1 MGKEEKKNT
10 KKLVLYCLT
19 SKVSFGAGTVLNHCR
34 MHVYPLIRHGCG
46 GQLGG
51 LDRYSAASLVVLLGQ
66 QRSEHG
72 CNAVPIDLSMT
83 TYSDACRPAP
93 PSCWVKSARCNS
105 QPVSMWDR
113 PRSGTLPHVPLYVP
127 RIQNIPNKLE
137 ERVRTRMVMTG
148 RKTRTIL
155 TSSVCNTSW

>member
-10 KKLVLYCLT
+10 KELVLYCLT
-19 SKVSFGAGTVLNHCR
+19 SKVSFGVGTVLNHCR

-93 PSCWVKSARCNS
+93 PSCWVKSARCNN

-113 PRSGTLPHVPLYVP
+113 ALYP
-127 RIQNIPNKLE
+127 TFHFTFLEYRIFQIIWRNAFAH
-137 ERVRTRMVMTG
+137 G
-148 RKTRTIL
+148 W
-155 TSSVCNTSW
+155 S